1 MKINFQPYLDQY
13 KAIVTMADEVFEKVQ
28 KEFPDGV
35 TCKIKCADCCH
46 ALFDIT
52 LIEAI
57 YINDRVNELIKGKEK
72 ERLLER
78 SNQADRKVFKIKR
91 KAYKDKQAGK
101 NDMKILVEMA
111 AERVRCPLLND
122 EDLCSLYE
130 NRPITCRLYGIP
142 TSTNGISHTC
152 GKSGFVEGKEYPT
165 VNLDIIQKKLFEI
178 SSEFVIHIKTKYAQM
193 AEMLVPVSMAILS
206 QYDEDYLGIAEPE
219 KDELEQG

>member
-1 MKINFQPYLDQY
+1 MKIDFQPFFKKYQ
-13 KAIVTMADEVFEKVQ
+13 AIVTMADEVFEKIQ
-28 KEFPDGV
+28 KEFPENV

-57 YINDRVNELIKGKEK
+57 YINDRFNTLIKGEER
-72 ERLLER
+72 ERLIAR
-78 SNQADRKVFKIKR
+78 SNQADRKVYKIKR
-91 KAYKDKQAGK
+91 KAYKDKRTGK

-122 EDLCSLYE
+122 EDFCSLYE

-152 GKSGFVEGKEYPT
+152 GKSDFVEGKQYPT
-165 VNLDIIQKKLFEI
+165 VNLDIIQQKLFEI
-178 SSEFVIHIKTKYAQM
+178 SSEFVLQIKTKYTQM
-193 AEMLVPVSMAILS
+193 AEMLVPVSMAILT
-206 QYDEDYLGIAEPE
+206 QFDEDYLGVSEPE
-219 KDELEQG
+219 KDES

>member
-1 MKINFQPYLDQY
+1 MKINFQPHFEQY
-13 KAIVTMADEVFEKVQ
+13 KGMVTMADEVFKKVQ
-28 KEFPDGV
+28 QEFPEGV

-57 YINDRVNELIKGKEK
+57 YINDRFNNLMKGKEK
-72 ERLLER
+72 ERLVAR
-78 SNQADRKVFKIKR
+78 SSQADRKTHKIKR

-101 NDMKILVEMA
+101 NDMKILVAMA

-152 GKSGFVEGKEYPT
+152 GKSGFVEGKQYPT
-165 VNLDIIQKKLFEI
+165 VNLDIIQKKLYEI
-178 SSEFVIHIKTKYAQM
+178 SAEFVIQIKTQYAQM
-193 AEMLVPVSMAILS
+193 AEMLVPVSMAILT

-219 KDELEQG
+219 KDESKQG

>member
-1 MKINFQPYLDQY
+1 MKINFQPHFEKY

-28 KEFPDGV
+28 KEFPESV

-57 YINDRVNELIKGKEK
+57 YINDRCNKLIKGKEK
-72 ERLLER
+72 KRLLAR
-78 SNQADRKVFKIKR
+78 SNQADRKTYKIKR
-91 KAYKDKQAGK
+91 KAYQDKQAGK
-101 NDMKILVEMA
+101 NDMKILIEMA

-142 TSTNGISHTC
+142 TSTNSISHTC
-152 GKSGFVEGKEYPT
+152 GKSGFVEGKQYPT
-165 VNLDIIQKKLFEI
+165 VNLDIIQKKLYEI
-178 SSEFVIHIKTKYAQM
+178 SAEFVIQIKTKYAQM
-193 AEMLVPVSMAILS
+193 AEMLVPVSMALLA
-206 QYDEDYLGIAEPE
+206 QYDEDYLGITKPE
-219 KDELEQG
+219 QDQSKQG

>member
-1 MKINFQPYLDQY
+1 MKINFQPIFKKYQ
-13 KAIVTMADEVFEKVQ
+13 AIVTMADEVFEKIQ
-28 KEFPDGV
+28 KEFPENV

-57 YINDRVNELIKGKEK
+57 YINDRFNTLIKGEER
-72 ERLLER
+72 ERLIAR
-78 SNQADRKVFKIKR
+78 SNQADRKAYKIKR
-91 KAYKDKQAGK
+91 KAYKDKRAGK

-152 GKSGFVEGKEYPT
+152 GKSEFVEGKQYPT
-165 VNLDIIQKKLFEI
+165 VNLDIIQQKLFEI
-178 SSEFVIHIKTKYAQM
+178 SSEFVLQIKTKYTQM
-193 AEMLVPVSMAILS
+193 AEMLVPVSMAILT
-206 QYDEDYLGIAEPE
+206 QFDEDYLGIAEPE
-219 KDELEQG
+219 KDES

>member
-1 MKINFQPYLDQY
+1 MKINFQPIFKKYQ
-13 KAIVTMADEVFEKVQ
+13 AIVTMADEVFEKIQ
-28 KEFPDGV
+28 KEFPENV

-57 YINDRVNELIKGKEK
+57 YINDRFNTLIKGEER
-72 ERLLER
+72 ERLIAR
-78 SNQADRKVFKIKR
+78 SNQADRKVYKIKR
-91 KAYKDKQAGK
+91 KAYKDKRAGK

-152 GKSGFVEGKEYPT
+152 GKSEFVEGKQYPT
-165 VNLDIIQKKLFEI
+165 VNLDIIQQKLFEI
-178 SSEFVIHIKTKYAQM
+178 SSEFVLQIKTKYTQM
-193 AEMLVPVSMAILS
+193 AEMLVPVSMAILT
-206 QYDEDYLGIAEPE
+206 QFDEDYLGIAEPE
-219 KDELEQG
+219 KDES